1 MKTQELREL
10 TVDELS
16 ARRRELRQE
25 TLNLRVQQQSGHL
38 ENPARLSAIRR
49 ELARI
54 ETIITERARKA
65 ASAA

>member
-1 MKTQELREL
+1 MKIKELREL

-38 ENPARLSAIRR
+38 ENPARLSDIRR

-54 ETIITERARKA
+54 ETLINERARKA

>member
-1 MKTQELREL
+1 MKTKELREL

-38 ENPARLSAIRR
+38 ENPSRLSVIRR

-54 ETIITERARKA
+54 ETLLTERARKA